1 MRISDWSSDVCSSDL
16 LVALKD
22 ISGRHGSWLVSPTL
36 EYGTPISKRA
46 FIGVSASVN
55 VYGKGFGDYYYDI
68 DPAGSAASGLPVYS
82 DAGRKATAGKYQ
94 IGLAGAYALSGDLRK
109 GFALVGGVQ
118 YGRMAS
124 RFARSPIDRKST
136 RLNSSH

>member
-55 VYGKGFGDYYYDI
+55 VYGKGFGDYYYDLE
-68 DPAGSAASGLPVYS
+68 PAGSAASGLPVYS
-82 DAGRKATAGKYQ
+82 DAERKAPAGKDR
-94 IGLAGAYALSGDLRK
+94 IGVSGSPARAWTPRK
-109 GFALVGGVQ
+109 GHGIVGGVQ
-118 YGRMAS
+118 IR
-124 RFARSPIDRKST
+124 
-136 RLNSSH
+136 

>member
-1 MRISDWSSDVCSSDL
+1 MIFSVLFMFFFNDTPTTDSYTYC
-16 LVALKD
+16 
-22 ISGRHGSWLVSPTL
+22 PTL
-36 EYGTPISKRA
+36 SLHDALPISPFSKRA

-118 YGRMAS
+118 
-124 RFARSPIDRKST
+124 
-136 RLNSSH
+136 